1 MFGIYFYHQRIRKAV
16 ASFGKIFND
25 IYVIRKNS
33 SGGGM
38 STLKVPLS
46 YGPKAKYLDRLREA
60 PNLATDT
67 KVAMKLP
74 RMSFEITGISYDA
87 QRQLPKVNN
96 FNQAGNSVNDR
107 TKVYS
112 AVPYQVNFALSIYS
126 KTQDD
131 GLQVVEQIIPFFN
144 PQYNLTIKPLDGFD
158 NIKEDV
164 PVVLNGVSLED
175 NYEGDLAQRAYINYN
190 LDFTMH
196 IFFYGA
202 LNTGKIVR
210 ETNMKYFNMQA
221 GLQDSDLPLQRTTT
235 TLTPSN
241 VSADSDF
248 GFNEV
253 TVLSGDSDASAT

>member
-1 MFGIYFYHQRIRKAV
+1 M
-16 ASFGKIFND
+16 
-25 IYVIRKNS
+25 
-33 SGGGM
+33 
-38 STLKVPLS
+38 
-46 YGPKAKYLDRLREA
+46 
-60 PNLATDT
+60 
-67 KVAMKLP
+67 
-74 RMSFEITGISYDA
+74 
-87 QRQLPKVNN
+87 
-96 FNQAGNSVNDR
+96 
-107 TKVYS
+107 
-112 AVPYQVNFALSIYS
+112 
-126 KTQDD
+126 
-131 GLQVVEQIIPFFN
+131 
-144 PQYNLTIKPLDGFD
+144 TIKPLDGFD

-253 TVLSGDSDASAT
+253 TVLSGDSDASTT